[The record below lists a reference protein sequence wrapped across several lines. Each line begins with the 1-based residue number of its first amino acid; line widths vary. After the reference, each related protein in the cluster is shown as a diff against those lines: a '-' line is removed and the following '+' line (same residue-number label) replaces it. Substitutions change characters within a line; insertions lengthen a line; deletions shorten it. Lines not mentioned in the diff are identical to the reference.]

1 MVGSIAI
8 VGLGAEDGAA
18 FAPETLVRLRR
29 ADTVVVA
36 NAIGTVA
43 ARLSEEGIDAVPLS
57 DFNVEPTA
65 NVERIVE
72 ELVALG
78 RDGDVAYVASGYPL
92 LKEGMVTSLLARSR
106 GNLDIYPVLSPLQII
121 LLAFDIDLTADLDI
135 VDARSLRPSMEQ
147 RDSHLIITGVRNTM
161 LAELVAERL
170 AGPYPNSH
178 AAVIA
183 GCSPDESFS
192 LQMRT
197 ILDLA
202 DGDFCEDSA
211 VYVSPVSLEPPSGF
225 EEFMRIIAVLR
236 GPDGC
241 PWDRAQDHH
250 TLRTNMLEEAYEAVA
265 AIESGDPAQLAD
277 ELGDVLLQV
286 ALHAQIASEAGEF
299 AIDDVIDGITRKIR
313 RRHPHVF
320 GSATADTPEE
330 VHRAWDAIK
339 REEKSSDVERAQ
351 EGTLDGIPE
360 GLPALM
366 YAQKMS
372 RRAVGVGFEWETLDD
387 VWAKVHE
394 EIDELKATEPGS
406 PEAVD
411 EIGDVLFTVV
421 NLARKQGI
429 DAEIALRG
437 TCNKFR
443 GRFEDMER
451 TAATRGELVKDLDIT
466 ELERLWQAA
475 KHRERTSEGADRS

>member
-1 MVGSIAI
+1 VGSIAI
-8 VGLGAEDGAA
+8 VGLGAEGNAVFSPD
-18 FAPETLVRLRR
+18 TLARLKR
-29 ADTVVVA
+29 ADTVVVS
-36 NAIGTVA
+36 NADGVVA
-43 ARLSEEGIDAVPLS
+43 VRLAEAGIVAIPLS
-57 DFNVEPTA
+57 DLDVEPA
-65 NVERIVE
+65 APVERIVE

-78 RDGDVAYVASGYPL
+78 REGDVAYVASGYPL

-135 VDARSLRPSMEQ
+135 VDTRSLRPDTSQ
-147 RDSHLIITGVRNTM
+147 RDSHLIVTGVRNAM
-161 LAELVAERL
+161 LAEMVSERL
-170 AGPYPNSH
+170 ASLYPGSH

-183 GCSPDESFS
+183 GCSSDGSFS

-202 DGDFCEDSA
+202 DGEFCEDSA
-211 VYVSPVSLEPPSGF
+211 VYVSPVSLEPPTGF
-225 EEFMRIIAVLR
+225 QEFIRIISVLR
-236 GPDGC
+236 SPDGC

-265 AIESGDPAQLAD
+265 AIETGDPAQLAD

-299 AIDDVIDGITRKIR
+299 GIEDVVEGITRKIR

-320 GSATADTPEE
+320 GNATAETPEE
-330 VHRAWDAIK
+330 VHHAWDAIK
-339 REEKSSDVERAQ
+339 REEKAPGGGRKP

-372 RRAVGVGFEWETLDD
+372 RRAVGVGFEWETLED
-387 VWAKVHE
+387 VWDKVHE
-394 EIDELKATEPGS
+394 EIYELKATEPGS
-406 PEAVD
+406 PEAID
-411 EIGDVLFTVV
+411 EIGDLLFTVV

-437 TCNKFR
+437 TCAKFR

-451 TAATRGELVKDLDIT
+451 TAATRGESVKDLDIT
-466 ELERLWQAA
+466 ELEKLWKAA
-475 KHRERTSEGADRS
+475 KARENKSKGADRS